1 MRQKLLS
8 NACDKRIKKDT
19 LYEKKRRKCTNNL
32 IVGLFIIGKI
42 DSKIHAL

>member
-19 LYEKKRRKCTNNL
+19 LYEKKREESAP
-32 IVGLFIIGKI
+32 II
-42 DSKIHAL
+42 